1 MDDKDKKFTSIADML
16 EYVVVECITWLAELD
31 LKGTFDG

>member
-16 EYVVVECITWLAELD
+16 EYVVVECYAWIATLE
-31 LKGTFDG
+31 LKGKLDG

>member
-16 EYVVVECITWLAELD
+16 EYVVVECIAWLAELE
-31 LKGTFDG
+31 LKGKLDG